1 MSGFKTWV
9 CNECAGGTVCCYH
22 TSTAEP
28 LLCTLGAPYV
38 KWRELEDED
47 IGDGFGQHMI
57 RTLINESNI
66 D

>member
-1 MSGFKTWV
+1 MSEFKTWV
-9 CNECAGGTVCCYH
+9 CNECAGEAICYH
-22 TSTAEP
+22 TSNVEP
-28 LLCTLGAPYV
+28 IFCTLAAPYV

-57 RTLINESNI
+57 RTLINESDI